1 MKNLYNVHNIEMSW
15 QDQGSYLAVR
25 VDRPVKGKKSSY
37 VSSFEI
43 FHVKEKEVPVDT
55 IEVKDMVTRF
65 MWEPKGNRLC
75 ALHGEP
81 GRVACTL
88 YNVVQRKVTPQIT
101 IPDLR
106 SIDCIFWSPVGQYC
120 VLAQLLN
127 LQQKN
132 YTQGVG
138 SLMFLDTSV
147 NSSNPVDYKLQASGR
162 NYFVKFKIVLTV
174 YTNMVTTIVVSYKIV

>member
-1 MKNLYNVHNIEMSW
+1 
-15 QDQGSYLAVR
+15 
-25 VDRPVKGKKSSY
+25 
-37 VSSFEI
+37 
-43 FHVKEKEVPVDT
+43 
-55 IEVKDMVTRF
+55 MVF
-65 MWEPKGNRLC
+65 FWFSQI
-75 ALHGEP
+75 
-81 GRVACTL
+81 
-88 YNVVQRKVTPQIT
+88 QRKVTPQIT

-147 NSSNPVDYKLQASGR
+147 NSSNPVDYKLQDSVR
-162 NYFVKFKIVLTV
+162 RIPSKTSIIIIELRSRITQNCLQSEFVSFLYQPIATTV
-174 YTNMVTTIVVSYKIV
+174 WCINPNSTIKWAPLIPGAFLVVKS